1 MVIKKYEQDGL
12 LFNVSFVD
20 RASEAGVL
28 GFRGRLAL
36 VEGEVADESGNRKPP
51 KVVMEHVVLLSRD
64 DKLILAAGSLDDI
77 QDLSAFV
84 DKYKADFAPDM
95 KAIIYVVNITEPM
108 QVDIEGIT
116 FALIPMQEG
125 ITWNELL
132 DEAGLEKNDLKKKS
146 SGDKVYTVWQEL
158 KGFAPKGEKVS
169 LDVAMSRTADI
180 KRIERGAL

>member
-1 MVIKKYEQDGL
+1 M
-12 LFNVSFVD
+12 
-20 RASEAGVL
+20 
-28 GFRGRLAL
+28 
-36 VEGEVADESGNRKPP
+36 ADESGNRKPP